1 MLMCHSRKL
10 LSLAVRAGMGSHPS
24 LDRQSPF
31 LRPCCTLVRPAGL
44 FVPKPLPSQPR
55 SVHSRAAQAALFLR
69 RGSRRANRL
78 FLALLPGQVG
88 HPPILNPASAAM
100 LTMSASVEPSETI

>member
-1 MLMCHSRKL
+1 MRHSRQL
-10 LSLAVRAGMGSHPS
+10 LSLAASAGTPSHPPLGPPKS
-24 LDRQSPF
+24 VS
-31 LRPCCTLVRPAGL
+31 RPCCTLVRPAGL
-44 FVPKPLPSQPR
+44 FVPKPLPSQPV